1 MNMTGADVCD
11 VCPPRFYCVNQDRAD
26 PCPTGNYCPGNN
38 GHNYSPCLAGTY
50 NPTTGLSA
58 QAECLD
64 CTGGFYCDI
73 PGLDSPTAE
82 CLPGYYCTLGVDT
95 GSPNDVNNTGTG
107 GE

>member
-38 GHNYSPCLAGTY
+38 GYDYSPCLAGTY

-64 CTGGFYCDI
+64 CAGGFYCDI